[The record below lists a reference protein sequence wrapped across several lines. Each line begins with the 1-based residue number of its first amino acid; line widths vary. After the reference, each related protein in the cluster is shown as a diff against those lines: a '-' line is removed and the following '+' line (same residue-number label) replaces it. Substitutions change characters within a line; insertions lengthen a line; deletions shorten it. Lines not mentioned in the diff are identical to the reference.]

1 MRSYKPSAETA
12 EMEVANTT
20 FLLSKRR
27 NSTADSREIQ
37 ELELTSPEIELGVG
51 QPCFL
56 SNSLNEAVIAAATS
70 SSSGVVLAAGGDDK
84 SSELCSGVF
93 SFSRRSS
100 KNESLSCGIVKDSF
114 RFVDLEVKS
123 FETEISTCIN
133 INKFR
138 ETSEFSEDSVEMEP
152 PEKNPPPSKSKQQP
166 ETPSQ
171 EEIEEFFSV
180 AEKYEQ
186 KRFVEKY
193 NFDPVKDMPV
203 DGRYQWVRLKP

>member
-1 MRSYKPSAETA
+1 MRSCKPSAETA
-12 EMEVANTT
+12 EMEVANTP

-27 NSTADSREIQ
+27 NSTVDSREFQ
-37 ELELTSPEIELGVG
+37 ELQLTSPAIELG

-56 SNSLNEAVIAAATS
+56 SNSLNEAIIAAATS

-84 SSELCSGVF
+84 SSELCSGVS
-93 SFSRRSS
+93 SFSHCSS
-100 KNESLSCGIVKDSF
+100 NNESSFVKDSL
-114 RFVDLEVKS
+114 RFKDLEVKS

-138 ETSEFSEDSVEMEP
+138 ETSEFSEDSEEMEP
-152 PEKNPPPSKSKQQP
+152 PEKNPPPSKPKQQL

-193 NFDPVKDMPV
+193 NYDPVKDMPV